1 MGRDGLLEELQSAI
15 RDFPPSIFL
24 QRVTIIDGLLK
35 VATSIS
41 VPGDDGVQLIFWYL
55 VIYLADIHASL
66 TPIIALQL
74 LSELLRQCYD
84 YMIECSSSWSTVPMQ
99 LTDEGS
105 LAARMV
111 IYSEYS
117 IFL

>member
-1 MGRDGLLEELQSAI
+1 MRLGRDGLLEELQNAV

-24 QRVTIIDGLLK
+24 QRGAIIDGLLE
-35 VATSIS
+35 VATCMS
-41 VPGDDGVQLIFWYL
+41 VPGDGGTLLYFVSSR
-55 VIYLADIHASL
+55 VICAADTRSSL
-66 TPIIALQL
+66 TPTVALQL

-99 LTDEGS
+99 LSDEGS

-111 IYSEYS
+111 VC
-117 IFL
+117 